1 MGTKNIAWETESAI
15 ASDFSTDTMEF
26 FAKQGNTT
34 PISGDEITKRNE
46 NSFGKLWVAPSV
58 TGFGFPAGIA
68 F

>member
-1 MGTKNIAWETESAI
+1 MGTKNIAWETEAAI
-15 ASDFSTDTMEF
+15 ADDFSAAAMGF
-26 FAKQGNTT
+26 FAEQGNPT

-68 F
+68 L